1 MCIFSAPSPTPFA
14 APPAIEPRQDTNT
27 DLPGKKD
34 VVDPDTKAEVDYG
47 TGGKKAGPAAGKKT
61 GTDQLKIDLNT
72 GKDTGAASG
81 GANV

>member
-1 MCIFSAPSPTPFA
+1 MCLFQPKTTPFA
-14 APPAIEPRQDTNT
+14 APPGIEPRQDTDT
-27 DLPGKKD
+27 TLPTKKD

-72 GKDTGAASG
+72 GNNTGSSSG